1 MDANSRRSSEMK
13 TKRVTMRQRE
23 DVVKSQKSKD
33 IKQRQMSL
41 TMSQL
46 KTFVGLK
53 KQWAS

>member
-1 MDANSRRSSEMK
+1 MK
-13 TKRVTMRQRE
+13 TKRVTMCQRE